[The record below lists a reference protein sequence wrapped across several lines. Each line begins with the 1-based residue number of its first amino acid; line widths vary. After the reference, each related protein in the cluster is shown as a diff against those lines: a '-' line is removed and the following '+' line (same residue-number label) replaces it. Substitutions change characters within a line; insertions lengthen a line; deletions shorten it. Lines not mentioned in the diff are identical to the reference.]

1 MVVRTARQQWC
12 LCAVHVHSG
21 GYLTGTS
28 PLSRAAC
35 GTGSDPGGTGEA
47 SPAPRSS
54 PKITAL
60 TNAIFESRFVFCG
73 GSFQLCPRPMASSV
87 AQSGTIDTRAERA
100 RLREAQ
106 FVKLCC
112 CGTRDTLSP
121 SPCNANANANGLLG
135 PPPFVVGLQYCT
147 ITAAVSRQP
156 SHRSPVRCAGHV
168 LVRSEPGTRGA
179 QAQALDWLYLYL
191 NLNQVTSILFR
202 RTRRREPS

>member
-1 MVVRTARQQWC
+1 MPWLKGHSLYNPVCRVHRVGGIGDAEGGEGLLLYVQLSNSHWC
-12 LCAVHVHSG
+12 LSACSAHVHSG

-54 PKITAL
+54 QKITVLA
-60 TNAIFESRFVFCG
+60 NAIFESRFVFCG

-87 AQSGTIDTRAERA
+87 AQSGTIDTRAKRA

-135 PPPFVVGLQYCT
+135 PPPFVVGLQ
-147 ITAAVSRQP
+147 Q
-156 SHRSPVRCAGHV
+156 
-168 LVRSEPGTRGA
+168 L
-179 QAQALDWLYLYL
+179 
-191 NLNQVTSILFR
+191 
-202 RTRRREPS
+202 